1 MLTRQARSYPT
12 CVCSAFGRLFYGV
25 DGRVYFSQVFVDD
38 IGVLGKCYQNNDP
51 TSSEV
56 SDILDTDGGEI
67 PIQNTGYMHGLVEFG
82 SGILVFAENG
92 VWFIGSDSGFSATS
106 YAVQKISEEEVVST
120 RGIAPASGSV
130 YFAAKSGV
138 FVVLRNEQGQILTNN
153 ITENRIDTLA
163 RSFMKERTICTYDSS
178 LKRLHVLDVSSNDEL
193 LYEERTGGWYKHN
206 LGVLYLIDGCLYVP
220 QVGIKYAATNSSGL
234 NSFSYRFIEKTRE
247 DFLDYGGY
255 GYEAYI
261 ESQPE
266 TLGQFSRDKRIVS
279 ASLFFR
285 KTETLIQ
292 SYDEVAQDFVYDKP
306 SSCNFTAKWGFDESD
321 TGGRW
326 TTPKQIYKP
335 LQRKPLPISYPW
347 VFDTGESVIGIKTG
361 VRGYGK
367 AVKFRFDSEDGKDMQ
382 LLGYNVEYK
391 LRGKQ

>member
-1 MLTRQARSYPT
+1 MLSRQARSYPT

-25 DGRVYFSQVFVDD
+25 DGRIYFSQVFVDD

-92 VWFIGSDSGFSATS
+92 VWFVGSDTGFSATS

-130 YFAAKSGV
+130 YFAAKAGV
-138 FVVLRNEQGQILTNN
+138 FVVLRNEQGQI
-153 ITENRIDTLA
+153 ITRNVTEDRIDVLA
-163 RSFMKERTICTYDSS
+163 REFMKPRTICTYDSG
-178 LKRLHVLDVSSNDEL
+178 LKRLHVLDVETNEEL
-193 LYEERTGGWYKHN
+193 IHEERTGGWYKHN

-220 QVGIKYAATNSSGL
+220 QVGLKYAATSAATL
-234 NSFSYRFIEKTRE
+234 NSFSYRLITKTSE
-247 DFLDYGGY
+247 DFMDYETY
-255 GYEAYI
+255 GYDSFI

-285 KTETLIQ
+285 KTEERIE
-292 SYDEVAQDFVYDKP
+292 SYDYVANDFVYDKP
-306 SSCNFTAKWGFDESD
+306 SSCIFTAKWGFDESVQ
-321 TGGRW
+321 GGRW

-335 LQRKPLPISYPW
+335 LQRKPIPTSYPW
-347 VFDTGESVIGIKTG
+347 VFDTGESVLDLKTG

-367 AVKFRFDSEDGKDMQ
+367 AVKFRFDAEDGKDMQ